1 MSDGSKFQGLGL
13 RVITALALLGPVA
26 AALWYSGWPFTILVV
41 IAGFAMALE
50 WENLL
55 RARSGTG
62 FILAGI
68 VFVLLLAQRLDGNVV
83 SLATLLALIVLSA
96 AVSLLVRRPVS
107 HVAGGLLYVGFP
119 LWTAQWLRDS
129 PDGLFLICFV
139 FLTVWGTDILAMFAG
154 KIIGGPK
161 LAPRISP
168 NKTWA
173 GLVGGMVGAI
183 IGGFLTLGLYVWLTA
198 AEMPSL
204 LRLVVLAALFAVIAQ
219 LGDLFES
226 WLKRRN
232 NIKDSGAIIPGHGG
246 VLDRVDGL
254 IGVLIVLG
262 CYMLYALHLTKAA
275 PLAILWGL

>member
-26 AALWYSGWPFTILVV
+26 AALWYGGWPFTLLIV

-50 WENLL
+50 WGALL
-55 RARSGTG
+55 RARAGTG
-62 FILAGI
+62 FILAGMLC
-68 VFVLLLAQRLDGNVV
+68 VLLLVQRLDGNVL
-83 SLATLLALIVLSA
+83 SLATLLALVVMSA
-96 AVSLLVRRPVS
+96 AVSLLARQPIS
-107 HVAGGLLYVGFP
+107 HLAGGLFYVGFP

-129 PDGLFLICFV
+129 ADGFFLICFV
-139 FLTVWGTDILAMFAG
+139 FLSVWGTDILAMFAG

-173 GLVGGMVGAI
+173 GLIGGMGGAV
-183 IGGFLTLGLYVWLTA
+183 IGGFLTLGLYVWLTDG
-198 AEMPSL
+198 ELPSL
-204 LRLVVLAALFAVIAQ
+204 ARLVVLGALFAVIAQ

-226 WLKRRN
+226 WLKRRYD
-232 NIKDSGAIIPGHGG
+232 IKDSGDIIPGHGG

-254 IGVLIVLG
+254 VGVLIVLG
-262 CYMLYALHLTKAA
+262 FYMLYALHLAKSA